1 MSRYILARFLQAL
14 ISLLAV
20 TIGVFL
26 IVRTIGD
33 PVNVILPIDA
43 SREQVEQVRQSL
55 GLDKPVLTQYKDYM
69 FDMMQG
75 DLGLSYTKRQPVM
88 DLVSERVPA
97 TLQLGLVSLAITF
110 FIAIPLGV
118 YAAAR
123 KGSWVDWVSR
133 IFAVLGQSIPVFWL
147 GIILIQ
153 LFAVQWGLLP
163 AGGRG
168 EWKQLVLPSV
178 TLGIFLIS
186 GLMRLTRSA
195 MLEVLGSDYVK
206 MARAKGVAEQIVL
219 WKHAFRNAAIP
230 VLTFSALLLVG
241 VLSGA
246 VIVETVFAWPGLGRL
261 VVESIRSRDLNVV
274 QGVIV
279 LFAGFYILAN
289 LCVDILYAYVN
300 PRIRF

>member
-14 ISLLAV
+14 ISLFAV
-20 TIGVFL
+20 TVGVFL

-33 PVNVILPIDA
+33 PVHVILPLDA

-55 GLDKPVLTQYKDYM
+55 GLDKPVVTQYTDYM
-69 FDMMQG
+69 FNLMQG
-75 DLGLSYTKRQPVM
+75 DFGLSYTKRQPVQT
-88 DLVSERVPA
+88 LITERVPA

-123 KGSWVDWVSR
+123 KGSWVDWTSR

-168 EWKQLVLPSV
+168 EWKQLVLPSA

-195 MLEVLGSDYVK
+195 MLEVLGSEYVK

-241 VLSGA
+241 VLTGA

-274 QGVIV
+274 QGVII
-279 LFAGFYILAN
+279 LFAAFYILAN